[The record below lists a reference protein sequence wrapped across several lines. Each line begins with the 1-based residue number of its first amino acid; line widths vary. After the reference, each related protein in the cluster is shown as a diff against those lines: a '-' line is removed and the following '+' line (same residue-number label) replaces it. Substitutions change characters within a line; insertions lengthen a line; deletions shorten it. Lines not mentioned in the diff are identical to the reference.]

1 MVTDDVL
8 FIQLLDPGFDILA
21 CKTLSGKRALIG
33 TYSPMYCFRF
43 TDRDDLNYF

>member
-8 FIQLLDPGFDILA
+8 FIQVLDPGFDILA
-21 CKTLSGKRALIG
+21 CLPISGNRALIG
-33 TYSPMYCFRF
+33 TYSPMYYFRF